1 MSTPTQRRDAVAS
14 SSSPAP
20 RRYHAVIDSPIG
32 PLSLI
37 ADDEAIVE
45 LRFPNAPL
53 EPGEG
58 GDEDADHP
66 VLQQAA
72 DELDEY
78 FAGERTDFDVPL
90 SPNGTAFQ
98 LAAWNALRDIPFGET
113 VSYGDQARRL
123 GGVNKSRAVGAANG
137 RNPIPIIV
145 PCHRVIGANGNLTG
159 FGGGIEMKV
168 WLLDHERRIRGG
180 QATLF

>member
-1 MSTPTQRRDAVAS
+1 MSPDTVHGSGAVARE
-14 SSSPAP
+14 AE
-20 RRYHAVIDSPIG
+20 RHRVVDSPIG
-32 PLSLI
+32 PLSLV
-37 ADDEAIVE
+37 AAGGALVE
-45 LRFPNAPL
+45 LRFPNSPL

-58 GDEDADHP
+58 GVEDADDP
-66 VLQQAA
+66 VLRQAA

-90 SPNGTAFQ
+90 APRGTAFQ
-98 LAAWNALRDIPFGET
+98 LAAWRALRDIPFGET

-123 GGVNKSRAVGAANG
+123 GDVNKSRAIGAANG

-145 PCHRVIGANGNLTG
+145 PCHRVIGANGSLIG
-159 FGGGIEMKV
+159 FGGGIELKV

-180 QATLF
+180 QGSLF